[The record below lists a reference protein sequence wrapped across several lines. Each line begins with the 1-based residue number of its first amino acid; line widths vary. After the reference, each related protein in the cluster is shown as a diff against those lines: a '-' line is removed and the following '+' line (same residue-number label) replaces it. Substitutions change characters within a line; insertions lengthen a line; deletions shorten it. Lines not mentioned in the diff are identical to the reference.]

1 MKQIL
6 TGTMAFLIALSATL
20 AGAATPIDRIV
31 AVVNEDIIL
40 HSELEERIEMI
51 RQQVQPGTRLP
62 SSDEFRR
69 QVLDRMINE
78 MLQIQRARQAGLE
91 ISDDELNQA
100 MANFARRNDTTL
112 DRLPEVLASQG
123 IDYATIR
130 EQIRRELIQ
139 QHVQQGMLHREV
151 TVSEQEVQEFLA
163 AAEARGDFENE
174 YRVSHIM
181 IASGNNSGD
190 SSEQEAR
197 ETARELYQRLEN
209 GANFSELAINHSDSR
224 TALEGGDMGWRPG
237 PELPTVFAEKV
248 VNMEAGDITEPFR
261 TSSGYHILKLEDA
274 RRSDPVIVQEFRARH
289 ILLRPSEVLL
299 PSEARI
305 RLASLRE
312 QIQNGADF
320 AELAREHSQDPGSAS
335 QGGDLGWQ
343 GPGQLVPAFE
353 QKMHELSPGEI
364 SEPFETQ
371 YGWHIVQ
378 LLETRE
384 RDRTLDARRGQAQQY
399 IRARKADQRMEGWL
413 QQLRDEAYIE
423 IRLGE

>member
-1 MKQIL
+1 MKYVL
-6 TGTMAFLIALSATL
+6 TGTMALIIALSATL

-31 AVVNEDIIL
+31 AVVNDDIIL
-40 HSELEERIEMI
+40 NSELEDRIELI
-51 RQQVQPGTRLP
+51 RQRMQPGTNLP
-62 SSDEFRR
+62 SSGEFRS
-69 QVLDRMINE
+69 QVLDQIINE
-78 MLQIQRARQAGLE
+78 TLQIQRARQAGLQ
-91 ISDDELNQA
+91 ISDDQVNQA
-100 MANFARRNDTTL
+100 MAQLARRNDTTL
-112 DRLPEVLASQG
+112 DRLPQVLASQG
-123 IDYATIR
+123 LEYSAVR
-130 EQIRRELIQ
+130 EQVRRELIQ
-139 QHVQQGMLHREV
+139 QQVQQGMLYREV
-151 TVSEQEVQEFLA
+151 TVSDQEVQEFLA
-163 AAEARGDFENE
+163 AAEARGDFNNE

-181 IASGNNSGD
+181 IASDDGGD
-190 SSEQEAR
+190 SADRDARSEAM
-197 ETARELYQRLEN
+197 ELYQQLQDGTE
-209 GANFSELAINHSDSR
+209 FSQLAVNHSDSR
-224 TALEGGDMGWRPG
+224 TALDGGDLGWRPG

-248 VNMEAGDITEPFR
+248 ANLGEGEITEPFR
-261 TSSGYHILKLEDA
+261 TSSGYHILKLEQA
-274 RRSDPVIVQEFRARH
+274 RRDDPVIVDEFRARH

-312 QIQNGADF
+312 QVQNGADF
-320 AELAREHSQDPGSAS
+320 AELAREHSQDPGSAA

-353 QKMHELSPGEI
+353 EKMRELSLGEI

-371 YGWHIVQ
+371 FGWHIVQ

-384 RDRTLDARRGQAQQY
+384 RDRTLDARRNQAQQY